1 MKRRNNYLYFR
12 HFITLPVIIV
22 LLLTSCKIL
31 YIPTTHNSPMLSNKN
46 EFQVS
51 ALVGTGVNLQSAYA
65 VTDHVGL
72 MLNGFFLSSNKEMD
86 LGSDSTKK
94 INELWLNFE
103 AGAGYFTKVLDVFT
117 FEIYAGGGTGRV
129 PGDFRNVNYTYDG
142 TQTAP
147 MSKLFIQPA
156 IGFRSKI
163 VDISGVSRFSAIT
176 MNNQTRY
183 FFEPGVVA
191 KLGYKNFRFI
201 GSVGLSKPMNELEN
215 ATWDYL
221 LFNMGV
227 GLQYNFGRKY

>member
-12 HFITLPVIIV
+12 NLITLPVIIV

-103 AGAGYFTKVLDVFT
+103 AGAGYFTKGLDVFT

-129 PGDFRNVNYTYDG
+129 PADFRNMNYTYDG

-156 IGFRSKI
+156 IGFRSKFI
-163 VDISGVSRFSAIT
+163 DVSGVSRFSAIT
-176 MNNQTRY
+176 MNNQMLY
-183 FFEPGVVA
+183 FFEPGIVA
-191 KLGYKNFRFI
+191 KLGYKNFRVMGNMGI
-201 GSVGLSKPMNELEN
+201 STHLNNLEN
-215 ATWDYL
+215 VTWDYMP
-221 LFNMGV
+221 FNVGI
-227 GLQYNFGRKY
+227 GLQYNIGRKY

>member
-1 MKRRNNYLYFR
+1 MKRGNNYLYLWQ
-12 HFITLPVIIV
+12 FITLPIIIV
-22 LLLTSCKIL
+22 LLFTSCKIL
-31 YIPTTHNSPMLSNKN
+31 YIPTTHNSPMLSNKD

-72 MLNGFFLSSNKEMD
+72 MLNGFFLSSNKEID

-94 INELWLNFE
+94 INELWLTFE

-163 VDISGVSRFSAIT
+163 VDISGVTRFSAIT
-176 MNNQTRY
+176 MNNQMWY

-201 GSVGLSKPMNELEN
+201 GSVGLSKPMEKLVES
-215 ATWDYL
+215 TWDYMPVS
-221 LFNMGV
+221 MGL
-227 GLQYNFGRKY
+227 GLQYNIGRKY